1 MFWVAKFDSRR
12 GSWFGF
18 PVPRDI
24 ATEYRK
30 SSTKAS
36 IQWGKKKVIG
46 ASKVTY
52 LKNHLVVCMDN
63 RTLRMMMVFIMTRLA
78 VMGSMTEH
86 FL

>member
-1 MFWVAKFDSRR
+1 MLSSRLVARRIHMFWVAKFDSRR

-36 IQWGKKKVIG
+36 IQWGKK
-46 ASKVTY
+46 
-52 LKNHLVVCMDN
+52 
-63 RTLRMMMVFIMTRLA
+63 RLL
-78 VMGSMTEH
+78 GRQRSRI
-86 FL
+86 